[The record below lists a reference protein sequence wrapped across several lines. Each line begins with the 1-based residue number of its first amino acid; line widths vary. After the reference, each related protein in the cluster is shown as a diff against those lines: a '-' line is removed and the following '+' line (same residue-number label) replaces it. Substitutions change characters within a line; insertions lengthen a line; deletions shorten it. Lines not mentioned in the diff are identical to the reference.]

1 MAFDLLKDPVRES
14 RIIRRRLLV
23 SMLLVIVAFGL
34 LASRVAW
41 LQVVSYQHYSTLSQN
56 NRVRLVPAPPTRGLI
71 YDRNGVVLAENITA
85 HGLVLTP
92 EQVPDIED
100 TLRRLGEIVELRP
113 ADLERFHEL
122 YRRQPEFLE
131 IPLRLDLTDR
141 EVARFAVNRH
151 RFPGVEVTSRLI
163 RHYPLGATA
172 AHAIGYVGRITER
185 ELQAVDGDYQASSHI
200 GKTGIEAYYE
210 GRLRGEAGIEQ
221 VETNAMGRVLRVLER
236 TPPVP
241 GEDLYLTLDIG
252 LQKVAE
258 AALGDMSGA
267 VVALDPRNG
276 EVLAFVSEPGYDP
289 NLFVTGISID
299 DYSRLQTHRDHPLF
313 NRALRGQYP
322 PGSTFKPFVALAG
335 LVKDV
340 RDAGDSMMCGGVY
353 KLPHASHIWRDWK
366 RWGHGEVDL
375 NDAIAESCDIYFYD
389 LAYELGI
396 DALHEFLGPF
406 GFGQETGID
415 LSPERT
421 GVLPSREWK
430 RRNRGEPWYHG
441 ETVITGIGQGF
452 TLTTPLQLA
461 YATTILANRGDAMR
475 PHLLRAT
482 RLPGENG
489 APEPVPVEPVPDVE
503 LQNPEHWT
511 SVIDAMVSVV
521 HGDNGTARAIGE
533 GAPYLIAGKTGT
545 AQVFSL
551 EDDQEYNPEEL
562 AERLRDHALFIA
574 FAPAY
579 DPRIVVS
586 VVVENGGSGSG
597 TAAPIARTVIDA
609 WLGRQPE
616 EVTDVADGN
625 G

>member
-335 LVKDV
+335 LVNDV

>member
-1 MAFDLLKDPVRES
+1 MALDLLKDPVRES